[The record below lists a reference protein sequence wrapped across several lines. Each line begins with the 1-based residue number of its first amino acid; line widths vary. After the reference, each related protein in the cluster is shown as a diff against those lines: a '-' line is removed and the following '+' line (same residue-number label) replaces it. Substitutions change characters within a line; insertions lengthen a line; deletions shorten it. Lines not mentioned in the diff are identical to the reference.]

1 MNRAVIVV
9 ATAATLLCAGCLGRS
24 ALRDE
29 VMSYFP
35 ANEGF
40 TWVYTGFA
48 EYGHKMSIDRITST
62 ESPGNVVYEISGAVF
77 DMSDGES
84 ERDFSLRL
92 EYVFTQEDVRE
103 RILHKDVFPHR
114 IDGLIML
121 RAPIKEGQKW
131 SFEAQDGSRV
141 DAAVT
146 GMGKDPQDD
155 LAYCEVEYTIPDPS
169 MPDGVYRETRVLKKG
184 LGVVAFK
191 STILPDVEFNYSLLS
206 TSRSR

>member
-1 MNRAVIVV
+1 
-9 ATAATLLCAGCLGRS
+9 
-24 ALRDE
+24 
-29 VMSYFP
+29 
-35 ANEGF
+35 
-40 TWVYTGFA
+40 
-48 EYGHKMSIDRITST
+48 
-62 ESPGNVVYEISGAVF
+62 
-77 DMSDGES
+77 
-84 ERDFSLRL
+84 
-92 EYVFTQEDVRE
+92 
-103 RILHKDVFPHR
+103 
-114 IDGLIML
+114 ML